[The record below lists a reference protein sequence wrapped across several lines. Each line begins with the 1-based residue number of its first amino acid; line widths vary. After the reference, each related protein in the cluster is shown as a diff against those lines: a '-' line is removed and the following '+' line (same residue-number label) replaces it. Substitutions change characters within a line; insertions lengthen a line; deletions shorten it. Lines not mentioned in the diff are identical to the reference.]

1 MTMDIRLVL
10 WVIFAHWIADFV
22 CQSNWMAT
30 NKSKDWS
37 ALTLHILAYSFL
49 MTLAAIWVLPVSQSK
64 LDARPTIFL
73 GVTFVAH
80 FITDAITSRITS
92 WLFMMQFEQKWLYAR
107 DGTVADRG
115 VLMKRGFTLH
125 WFFVVIG
132 FDQVLHY
139 AQLFL
144 TLGWLMNL
152 KG

>member
-30 NKSKDWS
+30 NKSKDWY
-37 ALTLHILAYSFL
+37 ALFLHVSAYSWV
-49 MTLAAIWVLPVSQSK
+49 MTMAVIWVLPPLHRT
-64 LDARPTIFL
+64 LDPRLTIFL
-73 GVTFVAH
+73 GVTLVVH

-92 WLFMMQFEQKWLYAR
+92 RLFMAQFEQRWLFAR
-107 DGTVADRG
+107 DGTVEDRRT
-115 VLMKRGFTLH
+115 LMKQGFTLH

-144 TLGWLMNL
+144 TLVWLMSW
-152 KG
+152 K